1 MKFQAPKLGK
11 QKELDNAEYLLMINE
26 YMDSIITRFQDMAPT
41 DNEWNIKT
49 KRYADGLRLKV
60 QFQKE
65 NETTIFVP
73 DSADTA
79 TKKKL
84 DKIYELVMERIFGYI
99 GDIWPAEEKQESTET
114 ESDHTVE
121 KKQTDE
127 SDDSEVSIT
136 QF

>member
-26 YMDSIITRFQDMAPT
+26 YMDTLITRLQNMSPT

-49 KRYADGLRLKV
+49 KRYPDGLRLKAK
-60 QFQKE
+60 FQKE
-65 NETTIFVP
+65 KETTIFVP
-73 DSADTA
+73 DTADTE

-84 DKIYELVMERIFGYI
+84 DKIYELVLERLF
-99 GDIWPAEEKQESTET
+99 GDIWPAEKKQESTET
-114 ESDHTVE
+114 ESDHPIE
-121 KKQTDE
+121 EKQTNDT
-127 SDDSEVSIT
+127 DDSEVSIT